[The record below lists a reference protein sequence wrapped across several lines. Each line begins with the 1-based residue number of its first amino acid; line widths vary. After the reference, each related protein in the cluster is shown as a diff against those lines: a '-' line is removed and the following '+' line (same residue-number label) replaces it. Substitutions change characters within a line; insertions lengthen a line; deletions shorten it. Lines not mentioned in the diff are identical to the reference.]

1 MGRTQTAVIKA
12 TRKVKTEMAS
22 SLNSTPSGSKGATP
36 APNRSSAT
44 SNAVGGNAAGESS
57 KLRNAN
63 PSQYVKLNVGGYLHY
78 TTIGTLTKHDNMLRA
93 MFSGRMEVLTDS
105 EGWILI
111 DRSGKHFGTI
121 LNFLRDG
128 DVTPLPE
135 SRREILELQAEAKY
149 YCIEELVEHTDKAV
163 KNMKRDTMLE
173 VEPRCRVPLITSLKE
188 EQALIQANA
197 SKPLIKLLINR
208 HNNKYGT

>member
-1 MGRTQTAVIKA
+1 MG
-12 TRKVKTEMAS
+12 KTEMAS

-44 SNAVGGNAAGESS
+44 SNAVGGNAAGENS

-111 DRSGKHFGTI
+111 DRCGKHFGTI

-128 DVTPLPE
+128 DVPVPD
-135 SRREILELQAEAKY
+135 SRREKLELQ
-149 YCIEELVEHTDKAV
+149 
-163 KNMKRDTMLE
+163 
-173 VEPRCRVPLITSLKE
+173 
-188 EQALIQANA
+188 
-197 SKPLIKLLINR
+197 
-208 HNNKYGT
+208 